1 MKDKRLITFTLTA
14 AALTAAG
21 SAALVWNPR
30 RVAQAEE
37 ALRLAASQKAEELA
51 SQISVRSQ
59 FAIEANCGG
68 ESTTEIL
75 ELNPDEIT
83 GKLIIDTMNREDF
96 LGCSL
101 AGISTQQLLID
112 GPEGGDMPL
121 TGSDF
126 QNGSAHVELK
136 QNGESVEVV
145 VSATAKAGFFRSAI
159 SAEAHAS
166 RSLTGDIQQI
176 STKMIEAY
184 TEAAP
189 IVQKGEFRRA
199 SNQVAA
205 DPLQHR
211 W

>member
-1 MKDKRLITFTLTA
+1 MKDKRLITLTVTA

-101 AGISTQQLLID
+101 AGISTRQLLID
-112 GPEGGDMPL
+112 GPKTGDTPL
-121 TGSDF
+121 TGAGF
-126 QNGSAHVELK
+126 QNGSAHVEVK
-136 QNGESVEVV
+136 QNGENVEVT
-145 VSATAKAGFFRSAI
+145 VSAAAKAGLFRSAI
-159 SAEAHAS
+159 SAEAHAF
-166 RSLTGDIQQI
+166 RSLTGDVQQI
-176 STKMIEAY
+176 STRMIEAY

-189 IVQKGEFRRA
+189 AVQQRGTVRP

-205 DPLQHR
+205 DAPQHR